1 MGVSGIVIGCFFAW
15 RYFERPDR
23 GRLIAMGVAT
33 GVALMLKHTAV
44 VLPLVIVAFAALW
57 WVVKPWREGQSW
69 AEWRGQLLGRLGVTV
84 QSALVVVATILL
96 LTSPERCPPKSPE
109 IATQGGR

>member
-1 MGVSGIVIGCFFAW
+1 
-15 RYFERPDR
+15 
-23 GRLIAMGVAT
+23 MGVAT

-69 AEWRGQLLGRLGVTV
+69 AEWRGQFLGRLGVTV
-84 QSALVVVATILL
+84 QSALVVVVTILL
-96 LTSPERCPPKSPE
+96 LTSRSTVHRSLRPWQRGRSATVPP
-109 IATQGGR
+109 